1 MAVEKQKKLLIN
13 VAFYTVTAV
22 FVYIS
27 ARLLTGPLLPFAIAF
42 GLATVLQGAIRWLC
56 EKFRFKKGF
65 ASVSLVLAV
74 YTVIGVA
81 TVWLVR
87 ALYRQVSDL
96 VTTLPQYSDS
106 ISKGFSY
113 IADKI
118 KVIFGSMPEIFSE
131 DIPSTAISTLAENL
145 GQAISDI
152 ATDFAKAIPSFLLSV
167 AVTVIAGAY
176 FAKDYGKITDSV
188 NRLVPKS
195 ILERLVFIKDV
206 ILKKLGKMLKGY
218 LVIVSMTFFELLVG
232 LGLLKVKYALIIALV
247 TAIVDIL
254 PVLGSGTVLIPWAV
268 VSGLSGNAGRAIGLV
283 ILYIVV
289 TIVRNVTEPKI
300 IGSKLGIHPVL
311 MLAAVFVGL
320 KIFGGIGVIIV
331 PLGVV
336 VVKSLLESRSNNQNQ
351 DHNPNQG
358 KSKSQPDSR

>member
-1 MAVEKQKKLLIN
+1 MTAEKQKKLLIN
-13 VAFYTVTAV
+13 IAFYTVAAV
-22 FVYIS
+22 FVYIL
-27 ARLLTGPLLPFAIAF
+27 ARLITGPLLPFALAF

-65 ASVSLVLAV
+65 ASVALVLVV
-74 YTVIGVA
+74 YTVVGVT
-81 TVWLVR
+81 TVWLIR
-87 ALYRQVSDL
+87 ALYGQVSDL

-106 ISKGFSY
+106 ISEAFSY
-113 IADKI
+113 ISEKI
-118 KVIFGSMPEIFSE
+118 KTIFGSMPEILSE
-131 DIPSTAISTLAENL
+131 EIPSTAINTLAENL
-145 GQAISDI
+145 GQAISGV

-176 FAKDYGKITDSV
+176 FAKDYGKIMDSV
-188 NRLVPKS
+188 NRLIPQS

-232 LGLLKVKYALIIALV
+232 LGLLKVKYALVIALV
-247 TAIVDIL
+247 TAFVDIL

-268 VSGLSGNAGRAIGLV
+268 VSGLSGNTGKAIGLV

-289 TIVRNVTEPKI
+289 TVVRNVTEPKI

-320 KIFGGIGVIIV
+320 KIFGGVGVIVV

-336 VVKSLLESRSNNQNQ
+336 VVKSLIESRSQSQSKDQAQNQ
-351 DHNPNQG
+351 TTA
-358 KSKSQPDSR
+358 S

>member
-56 EKFRFKKGF
+56 EKFRLKKGF

-131 DIPSTAISTLAENL
+131 DIPSTAISPLAENL

-152 ATDFAKAIPSFLLSV
+152 ATAIPSFLLSV

-218 LVIVSMTFFELLVG
+218 LVIVAMTFFELLVG

-283 ILYIVV
+283 VLYIVV
-289 TIVRNVTEPKI
+289 TVVRNVTEPKI
-300 IGSKLGIHPVL
+300 IGSRLCIHPVL

-320 KIFGGIGVIIV
+320 KLFGGVGVIVV

-336 VVKSLLESRSNNQNQ
+336 VIKSLIESRSQNQ
-351 DHNPNQG
+351 SKDQAQNQTTA
-358 KSKSQPDSR
+358 S